1 MSSRARRLAV
11 SSSAG
16 VAAPVASWLEA
27 VADGDVA
34 ASGRRAAQR
43 VAPGAATAMPVLGGA
58 ASTSVAVTPAQIEQE
73 IFAKGFA
80 QGQQAAAAAAQQETA
95 ALAKRLAAT
104 LDDLMRVR
112 NEMIRHTE
120 KQMVQLALAV
130 ARRVVHREVSLDPN
144 VLVTMMRVALERVS
158 DSARVTWTDFWDALQ
173 RNGAFPS
180 AGFTLLIIGATFR
193 WFEQVCQ
200 FLRRTGWGI
209 DPFATTRDYI
219 ARHRAI
225 GDERTARQAE
235 ERRVRRTSSTARLPA
250 LLSPC
255 P

>member
-1 MSSRARRLAV
+1 MSSKARRLAV

-16 VAAPVASWLEA
+16 VAAAPVASWLEA
-27 VADGDVA
+27 VADGAVP

-43 VAPGAATAMPVLGGA
+43 VSSGAVTPMPVLGGA
-58 ASTSVAVTPAQIEQE
+58 APAPVAVTPAQIEQE

-80 QGQQAAAAAAQQETA
+80 QGQQSAAAAAQQETA
-95 ALAKRLAAT
+95 ALAKKLAAT

-158 DSARVTWTDFWDALQ
+158 DSARVAVRLHPADHQSVAAALAEAGTSDQVTVTADARLA
-173 RNGAFPS
+173 RGACRIES
-180 AGFTLLIIGATFR
+180 EYGDIEAGVDAQIQ
-193 WFEQVCQ
+193 E
-200 FLRRTGWGI
+200 
-209 DPFATTRDYI
+209 I
-219 ARHRAI
+219 AR
-225 GDERTARQAE
+225 
-235 ERRVRRTSSTARLPA
+235 A
-250 LLSPC
+250 LLGEGKGPGA
-255 P
+255 

>member
-11 SSSAG
+11 SSNAA

-80 QGQQAAAAAAQQETA
+80 QGQQAAAAAAQQDTA
-95 ALAKRLAAT
+95 ALAKKLAAT

-130 ARRVVHREVSLDPN
+130 ARRVVHREVSIDPN

-158 DSARVTWTDFWDALQ
+158 DSARVTVRLHPADHQSVAAALAEAGTSDQVTVTADARLA
-173 RNGAFPS
+173 RGACRIES
-180 AGFTLLIIGATFR
+180 DYGDIEAGVDAQIQ
-193 WFEQVCQ
+193 E
-200 FLRRTGWGI
+200 
-209 DPFATTRDYI
+209 I
-219 ARHRAI
+219 AR
-225 GDERTARQAE
+225 
-235 ERRVRRTSSTARLPA
+235 A
-250 LLSPC
+250 LLGESKGPGA
-255 P
+255 